1 MHLSTL
7 WNDDR
12 NLALPLE
19 PSGKWYHPHHCFV
32 FFFLKEDLPLKLLSA
47 VLVPKWTRDIYPM
60 KTVRITQNLLIFS
73 DGNPSFKLFLSGSHH
88 YICVYTYPLATSL

>member
-12 NLALPLE
+12 
-19 PSGKWYHPHHCFV
+19 YHPHHCFV

-60 KTVRITQNLLIFS
+60 NAVRITQNLLIFS

-88 YICVYTYPLATSL
+88 YICVYTNPLATSL